1 MGSGDWFKAIIHRKK
16 TKKARDTSKPQ
27 SNDFKLK
34 NEASD
39 HPDVAAI
46 RIQTSFRRLRARR
59 NLQNLKKIQRLQVFA
74 HRKSVQKQAPNAL
87 RHVQLWSKMQM
98 QIRARRARMVVEG
111 RIRQKKHENQLKLEA
126 KLQDLEVDW
135 NGGTE
140 TKEEV
145 ISRIQRREEAAVKRE
160 RAMTYA
166 FSHQWRAS
174 SGMNQGPF
182 MYELAKGNWEWSW
195 VDKWIAAQPWERRPS
210 ARSSKLGGT
219 DAKIINP
226 TRPRSKSVRSKQ
238 EEQPSHGGEIVT

>member
-1 MGSGDWFKAIIHRKK
+1 
-16 TKKARDTSKPQ
+16 
-27 SNDFKLK
+27 
-34 NEASD
+34 
-39 HPDVAAI
+39 
-46 RIQTSFRRLRARR
+46 
-59 NLQNLKKIQRLQVFA
+59 
-74 HRKSVQKQAPNAL
+74 
-87 RHVQLWSKMQM
+87 MQM

-145 ISRIQRREEAAVKRE
+145 IARIQRREEAAVKRE

-226 TRPRSKSVRSKQ
+226 TRPRSKSVRS
-238 EEQPSHGGEIVT
+238 PSDTLNSNQWRIYPDTEVVTYLP